1 MDFQFSV
8 LRIRKGYMLRKR
20 SENLL
25 HFSPKWRCN
34 FLHFYLQ
41 LLVLL
46 LCKKQLK
53 PKLTCHFI
61 HLVVL
66 LTLPDFLHQV

>member
-25 HFSPKWRCN
+25 HFSPTLGSDPFAEMLIINYGNVTLATGIENIDKEQVMPYDSYIR
-34 FLHFYLQ
+34 
-41 LLVLL
+41 
-46 LCKKQLK
+46 
-53 PKLTCHFI
+53 I
-61 HLVVL
+61 HPF
-66 LTLPDFLHQV
+66 TR